1 MKIGS
6 IFTRREM
13 LVGTAMAGISG
24 LINRG
29 ALYATASQP
38 QTKVTF
44 EVPPGAT
51 DCAVHVYE
59 PKRFP
64 YWEGRS
70 YTPEPATLAELR
82 QILQTLKL
90 ERVVVVQATS
100 YGTDNTCVVA
110 SIRELG
116 NRARGVAIIDE
127 KTPEASLDE
136 MHRAGVR
143 SVRLTLN
150 NLATTDPA
158 AARQRLKMT
167 IDRLRT
173 RKNWSLQ
180 LSTNAA
186 TYEILREELIAMP
199 MPLVVDHFGQVQVSE
214 GTGQRGFPVILE
226 LLKSGR
232 AYVKISNP
240 TSISRQPDLS
250 DVTPFARALIGANPQ
265 RVVWGTAWPHPTA
278 GSARKPTDLSPH
290 QQVDDGHAMNML
302 PVWAPDAATRKM
314 ILVDNPARLYEFGS

>member
-1 MKIGS
+1 MNIESKL
-6 IFTRREM
+6 TRREI
-13 LVGTAMAGISG
+13 LLGGVMAGASG
-24 LINRG
+24 LINSRTVS
-29 ALYATASQP
+29 ATASQP
-38 QTKVTF
+38 ETKVNF
-44 EVPPGAT
+44 DVSPRAT

-82 QILQTLKL
+82 QLLHTLKL

-100 YGTDNTCVVA
+100 YGTDNACVVA
-110 SIRELG
+110 SLRELG

-127 KTPEASLDE
+127 KTPEASLDD
-136 MHRAGVR
+136 MHRAGIR
-143 SVRLTLN
+143 GVRLTLN
-150 NLATTDPA
+150 NLASTDPA

-180 LSTNAA
+180 LSTNVA
-186 TYEILREELIAMP
+186 TYEILRDELFAMP
-199 MPLVVDHFGQVQVSE
+199 MPLVVDHFGQVQAAQ
-214 GTGQRGFPVILE
+214 GTGQRGFSTVLE
-226 LLKSGR
+226 LVKSGK

-240 TSISRQPDLS
+240 HSISRQPDLS
-250 DVTPFARALIGANPQ
+250 DVAPFAEALIAANPQ

-278 GSARKPTDLSPH
+278 GAARKPTDLSPH
-290 QQVDDGHAMNML
+290 QQIDDGRAMNML
-302 PVWAPDAATRKM
+302 PVWVPDVATRKM
-314 ILVDNPARLYEFGS
+314 ILVDNPARLYEF

>member
-1 MKIGS
+1 MKVGPRL
-6 IFTRREM
+6 TRREI
-13 LVGTAMAGISG
+13 LVGGVMAGVSG
-24 LINRG
+24 LIGGR
-29 ALYATASQP
+29 AVSATASQP
-38 QTKVTF
+38 QTKVSF
-44 EVPPGAT
+44 EVPPRAT

-82 QILQTLKL
+82 QFLQTLKL

-110 SIRELG
+110 SLRELG

-127 KTPEASLDE
+127 KTPEASLDD
-136 MHRAGVR
+136 MHQAGVR

-150 NLATTDPA
+150 NLATTNLE

-180 LSTNAA
+180 LSADAA
-186 TYEILREELIAMP
+186 TYEILREELVGMP
-199 MPLVVDHFGQVQVSE
+199 IPLVVDHFGQVQAAE
-214 GTGQRGFPVILE
+214 GTGQRGFSTVLE
-226 LLKSGR
+226 LVKSGK

-240 TSISRQPDLS
+240 HSISRQPDLS
-250 DVTPFARALIGANPQ
+250 DVAPFARALIGANPQ

-290 QQVDDGHAMNML
+290 QQVDDGRVMNML
-302 PVWAPDAATRKM
+302 PVWVPDAATRKM
-314 ILVDNPARLYEFGS
+314 ILVDNPERLYEF

>member
-1 MKIGS
+1 MKIGPVL
-6 IFTRREM
+6 TRREM
-13 LVGTAMAGISG
+13 LVGGVMAGVSG
-24 LINRG
+24 LVNRR
-29 ALYATASQP
+29 AVYATASQP
-38 QTKVTF
+38 QTTVDF
-44 EVPPGAT
+44 EVPPDAT

-59 PKRFP
+59 PNRFP

-82 QILQTLKL
+82 QLLQALKL

-127 KTPEASLDE
+127 KTPERSLDE
-136 MHRAGVR
+136 MHQAGVR

-150 NLATTDPA
+150 ATTDLT

-173 RKNWSLQ
+173 RENWSLQ
-180 LSTNAA
+180 LSANAA
-186 TYEILREELIAMP
+186 TYEILRDELMAMP
-199 MPLVVDHFGQVQVSE
+199 MPLVVDHFGQVQAAQ
-214 GTGQRGFPVILE
+214 GTGQRGFSTVLE
-226 LLKSGR
+226 LVKSGK

-240 TSISRQPDLS
+240 TSISRQPELS
-250 DVTPFARALIGANPQ
+250 DVTPFAKALISANPQ
-265 RVVWGTAWPHPTA
+265 RVVWGTAWPHPAA

-290 QQVDDGHAMNML
+290 QQVDDGRIMNML

-314 ILVDNPARLYEFGS
+314 ILVDNPGRLYGF